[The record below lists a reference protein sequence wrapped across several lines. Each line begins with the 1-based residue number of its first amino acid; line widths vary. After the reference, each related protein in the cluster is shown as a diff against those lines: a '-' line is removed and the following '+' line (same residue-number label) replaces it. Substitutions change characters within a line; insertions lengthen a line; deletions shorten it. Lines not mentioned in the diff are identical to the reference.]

1 MVALAV
7 PSGDGHS
14 DIRTEAALQARILR
28 LCQRLKLRWYHQYN
42 GECALTG
49 FPDLIIVGPQ
59 GVLFWELKSPAG
71 TLSEQQQLWADE
83 LKAAGAGYSVITPRD
98 WVSGEVQ
105 HRLSVLADED
115 GLAA

>member
-83 LKAAGAGYSVITPRD
+83 LKARD